1 MTGRERPALP
11 SQRDTRAVVHL
22 IVREETLEIPSGVA
36 AVCADLADARRRA
49 QLYAHRNRCAY
60 RVVSMP
66 APAERRAIPMTDAQA
81 IGLPASAS

>member
-36 AVCADLADARRRA
+36 AVCADLEDARWRA
-49 QLYAHRNRCAY
+49 KLYARRNACAY

-66 APAERRAIPMTDAQA
+66 PLTARAARGDER
-81 IGLPASAS
+81 